1 MDFSSLKKG
10 IGSLGD
16 KVKDAAKNVV
26 SEENLE
32 KAKKGMNDAMTKMKE
47 ANEEMQ
53 KASNE
58 RKEQVNE
65 AKAPIEGYIARYQVI
80 YLGGFPMKPQKKS
93 DSLSLGFNIME
104 DRFIFKPEYLA
115 KKEWFGEENLEI
127 PFEQVTKFEVVKRQV
142 STTEALMSSNGNTQ
156 SLEQENNIQITY
168 TDIEGNEHVLR
179 VEMLTGTTIYGQAT
193 KCREMMDLLREKKI
207 LKLLNKEESKESGSS
222 SNDVLAQI
230 EKLASL
236 KEKGIISEEEFN
248 EKKSALLSKL

>member
-1 MDFSSLKKG
+1 MGFSSLKKG
-10 IGSLGD
+10 LGSLGD

-32 KAKKGMNDAMTKMKE
+32 KTKKGFSDAMSKMKE
-47 ANEEMQ
+47 ASDEMK

-58 RKEQVNE
+58 RKELVNE
-65 AKAPIEGYIARYQVI
+65 AKAPVDGAFIRYQVI

-115 KKEWFGEENLEI
+115 KTEWFGEDNLEI
-127 PFEQVTKFEVVKRQV
+127 PYEQVTNFEVVKRQV
-142 STTEALMSSNGNTQ
+142 STTEALMSSNGDTK

-168 TDIEGNEHVLR
+168 KDNDGDEHVLR
-179 VEMLTGTTIYGQAT
+179 VEMLTGTTIYGQAN
-193 KCREMMDLLREKKI
+193 KCREMLDLLREKKI
-207 LKLLNKEESKESGSS
+207 LKLLTKEETKESNSS
-222 SNDVLAQI
+222 DDALAQL

-236 KEKGIISEEEFN
+236 KEKGIISEDEFN
-248 EKKSALLSKL
+248 EKKSVLLSKL